1 MGGIHRMKQTMK
13 SCILEQPD
21 TIRRVCQNAE
31 KVCDSVYSI
40 VGKGPFDK
48 IYLIGSGTSLHTAIA
63 AKYAF
68 TKWFNAEVQV
78 FTPFDFLYY
87 YPHYRLDEKT
97 LILGISQTARSIGTI
112 HCLEKGREYGA
123 RTVMVTVMNA
133 YVQPRMQKYVSQ
145 LRRRLDENGIN
156 SPLTIM
162 QSSGGMMT
170 DQIAAQKSVNTLLS
184 GPAGGVLAAEFLS
197 KITDYHNIIT
207 GDLGGTSFDVGI
219 VQNGSIGITGEGVIE
234 GFPVKFPHID
244 ITTIGAG
251 GGSIAW
257 LDAGG
262 ALRVGPRSAGAVPG
276 PVCYSKGGTEPT
288 VTDAHAVLGRVG
300 EKLLGGKMHLDVAA
314 ARKAIEEKLAVK
326 LNMTVEEVAEGILRV
341 ANSNMVR
348 AIRVMTVERGIDP
361 RKFVLLPYGGA
372 GALHAVELA
381 RTLDIGTVVIPIEP
395 GNFSAF
401 GLLVAPIRY
410 DEVCTY
416 HKHEKD
422 VSFDH
427 MEEKFEKLEAEA
439 RKEMARDGVSESSV
453 SFERKIDIRYFG
465 QAYELTISV
474 PNSPV
479 NQLVWDKLVN
489 DFSDAHE
496 RSYGFKK
503 NDPMELVSLRLS
515 VVGEMDKSNLYSKG
529 EISKEL
535 PKPEEIRKAYFMGE
549 WLDTAVYKRDA
560 LKAGNSFIGPAI
572 IEETGATSVV
582 GPGDKVTVDERMN
595 LVVKIANR
603 ETGKMEALE
612 EN

>member
-1 MGGIHRMKQTMK
+1 MKQTMK

-123 RTVMVTVMNA
+123 RTVMVTAEPDNPGGKSAEAILDTCTGEELVGAKTKGFTSTIAMLYLYA
-133 YVQPRMQKYVSQ
+133 AGLAGKELDISLVPKWMEQS
-145 LRRRLDENGIN
+145 LRCTSEEIEDFAEEYK
-156 SPLTIM
+156 SAPSVTII
-162 QSSGGMMT
+162 G
-170 DQIAAQKSVNTLLS
+170 
-184 GPAGGVLAAEFLS
+184 
-197 KITDYHNIIT
+197 
-207 GDLGGTSFDVGI
+207 GGTL
-219 VQNGSIGITGEGVIE
+219 T
-234 GFPVKFPHID
+234 
-244 ITTIGAG
+244 
-251 GGSIAW
+251 
-257 LDAGG
+257 
-262 ALRVGPRSAGAVPG
+262 
-276 PVCYSKGGTEPT
+276 
-288 VTDAHAVLGRVG
+288 
-300 EKLLGGKMHLDVAA
+300 AA
-314 ARKAIEEKLAVK
+314 AK
-326 LNMTVEEVAEGILRV
+326 EG
-341 ANSNMVR
+341 A
-348 AIRVMTVERGIDP
+348 
-361 RKFVLLPYGGA
+361 LLPYGGA

-595 LVVKIANR
+595 LVVKIANH

>member
-1 MGGIHRMKQTMK
+1 
-13 SCILEQPD
+13 
-21 TIRRVCQNAE
+21 
-31 KVCDSVYSI
+31 
-40 VGKGPFDK
+40 
-48 IYLIGSGTSLHTAIA
+48 
-63 AKYAF
+63 
-68 TKWFNAEVQV
+68 
-78 FTPFDFLYY
+78 
-87 YPHYRLDEKT
+87 
-97 LILGISQTARSIGTI
+97 
-112 HCLEKGREYGA
+112 
-123 RTVMVTVMNA
+123 
-133 YVQPRMQKYVSQ
+133 
-145 LRRRLDENGIN
+145 
-156 SPLTIM
+156 
-162 QSSGGMMT
+162 
-170 DQIAAQKSVNTLLS
+170 
-184 GPAGGVLAAEFLS
+184 
-197 KITDYHNIIT
+197 
-207 GDLGGTSFDVGI
+207 
-219 VQNGSIGITGEGVIE
+219 
-234 GFPVKFPHID
+234 
-244 ITTIGAG
+244 
-251 GGSIAW
+251 
-257 LDAGG
+257 
-262 ALRVGPRSAGAVPG
+262 
-276 PVCYSKGGTEPT
+276 
-288 VTDAHAVLGRVG
+288 
-300 EKLLGGKMHLDVAA
+300 
-314 ARKAIEEKLAVK
+314 
-326 LNMTVEEVAEGILRV
+326 
-341 ANSNMVR
+341 
-348 AIRVMTVERGIDP
+348 MTVERGIDP

-381 RTLDIGTVVIPIEP
+381 RTLDIGTVVIPIAP

-416 HKHEKD
+416 HKHGKRCFI
-422 VSFDH
+422 STIWKK
-427 MEEKFEKLEAEA
+427 KFEKLEAEA

-535 PKPEEIRKAYFMGE
+535 PKSEEIRKAYFMGE

-595 LVVKIANR
+595 LVVKIANH